1 LKFFLM
7 LPKIALSYLKYVY
20 LCFWGPINPN
30 LTWGL
35 ELAADFPHQNGDDLY
50 LGPGVMKDDKEVESN
65 KAALAPGEMIPAA
78 GEPREETF
86 HKREAVPYR
95 KLLRW
100 GWYVVS
106 AYLGWFIL
114 GVILYLLGQLLTQ
127 YNFQVLATM
136 VAGLGGTAAMQ
147 KGFLSPLLPDK
158 LETAAIV
165 FAFLTVF
172 LILLSFLNRLSLNWS
187 NNLMSATLQHRLHD
201 KLLDLG
207 PTYHHSHDL
216 GETMLIVTRFSSDTQ
231 ILLRDVVS
239 FPVVRGIGLITAII
253 FLTNSFSMMG
263 NPPFSIQ
270 ATLLATIF
278 ILPVGGWWL
287 SLKLR
292 QAYAK
297 MRDSQMAVANEFS
310 NSAALPLEVQLMGAK
325 PQRSQAFGS
334 RLKTYIRDNMAAFL
348 RNEIA
353 FQFQISTPVIL
364 QAVFLIYG
372 VFYALQSGNPAA
384 PGAILGIYYFVPEAV
399 NPLQEIIQFFT
410 GLQSSWPQ
418 VEKVVEILEVEPE
431 VQEKPGAVALVP
443 QGGTLTVEHLD
454 FAYTPGGPK
463 ILDDLSYS
471 FTPGKVTAI
480 VAREGMG
487 KTTLLNLMARLRDP
501 QGGRIFID
509 GQDISGV
516 TLATLRRHVVKVSQ
530 FPLFVAD
537 TIRAN
542 LKLAKADATDD
553 ELEEV
558 CRRTGL
564 WQVLEKATGP
574 HNHPLDY
581 HLPRASSEG
590 LSGGQ
595 RRLLAVTRAFLWQ
608 PTILLLD
615 EPTTGIDALGRAEV
629 AAFLREICRG
639 LTVLMID
646 HDLAFICQFADEVCC
661 LEEGKFIEVGS
672 PVELACRPGLFRELL
687 EASKEQHEQE
697 AERLQSCPTLD
708 EGIIHP
714 NSPQTY

>member
-1 LKFFLM
+1 M
-7 LPKIALSYLKYVY
+7 KY
-20 LCFWGPINPN
+20 
-30 LTWGL
+30 
-35 ELAADFPHQNGDDLY
+35 DNGAKSKTARTS
-50 LGPGVMKDDKEVESN
+50 GKMMP
-65 KAALAPGEMIPAA
+65 A
-78 GEPREETF
+78 GESGEEMTVT
-86 HKREAVPYR
+86 RPEAVPYR

-106 AYLGWFIL
+106 AFLGWFIF
-114 GVILYLLGQLLTQ
+114 GIILYLVVQLLTQ

-147 KGFLSPLLPDK
+147 KGFLAPFLPDH
-158 LETAAIV
+158 LETAVIV
-165 FAFLTVF
+165 FAFLTLF
-172 LILLSFLNRLSLNWS
+172 LIPLSFLNRLALNWS
-187 NNLMSATLQHRLHD
+187 NNLMAANLQRQLHD

-207 PTYHHSHDL
+207 PTYHHAHDL
-216 GETMLIVTRFSSDTQ
+216 GETMLIVTRFAADTQ
-231 ILLRDVVS
+231 ILLRDVIS

-253 FLTNSFSMMG
+253 FLTNSFSMIG
-263 NPPFSIQ
+263 NPPFWIQ

-278 ILPVGGWWL
+278 ILPIGGWWL
-287 SLKLR
+287 SLRLR

-297 MRDSQMAVANEFS
+297 MRDSQMALANEFS

-325 PQRSQAFGS
+325 PQRSQAFGG
-334 RLKTYIRDNMAAFL
+334 RVKNYIRDAMAAFV

-353 FQFQISTPVIL
+353 FQFQINTPVIL
-364 QAVFLIYG
+364 QAIFLIYG
-372 VFYALQSGNPAA
+372 IYYALKSGNPAA

-399 NPLQEIIQFFT
+399 NPLQEIIQFYT

-418 VEKVVEILEVEPE
+418 VEKIVEILEIEPE
-431 VQEKPGAVALVP
+431 VQEKLGAVGLVP
-443 QGGTLTVEHLD
+443 REGALTVEHLD
-454 FAYTPGGPK
+454 FAYTPDGPK

-480 VAREGMG
+480 VSREGMG

-509 GQDISGV
+509 GQDISNV
-516 TLATLRRHVVKVSQ
+516 TLATLRSHVVKVSQ

-542 LKLAKADATDD
+542 LRLARAEATDA

-564 WQVLEKATGP
+564 WQILEKAAGP
-574 HNHPLDY
+574 NNYPLDY

-615 EPTTGIDALGRAEV
+615 EPTTGIDAIGRTEV
-629 AAFLREICRG
+629 AAFLQEICRG
-639 LTVLMID
+639 LTVLLVD
-646 HDLAFICQFADEVCC
+646 HDLAFICQFADWICC
-661 LEEGKFIEVGS
+661 LEQGKFIEVGS
-672 PVELACRPGLFRELL
+672 PVEMACRPGLFRDLL
-687 EASKEQHEQE
+687 EASKEEHAHET
-697 AERLQSCPTLD
+697 ERLQSCPRLD
-708 EGIIHP
+708 DHIDYP
-714 NSPQTY
+714 NVSKFY

>member
-1 LKFFLM
+1 
-7 LPKIALSYLKYVY
+7 
-20 LCFWGPINPN
+20 
-30 LTWGL
+30 
-35 ELAADFPHQNGDDLY
+35 
-50 LGPGVMKDDKEVESN
+50 MKDDIGVES

-78 GEPREETF
+78 GEPWEET
-86 HKREAVPYR
+86 KVPRREAVPYR

-106 AYLGWFIL
+106 AFLGWFL
-114 GVILYLLGQLLTQ
+114 FGTILYIVEQFLTQ

-147 KGFLSPLLPDK
+147 GGFLAPFLPDH
-158 LETAAIV
+158 LETAAII
-165 FAFLTVF
+165 FAFLTLF
-172 LILLSFLNRLSLNWS
+172 LILLSFLDRLSLNWS
-187 NNLMSATLQHRLHD
+187 NNLMAARLQQRLHD

-231 ILLRDVVS
+231 ILLRDVIS
-239 FPVVRGIGLITAII
+239 FPVVRGISLVTAMV
-253 FLTNSFSMMG
+253 FLTNSLSMMG
-263 NPPFSIQ
+263 NPPFWIQ

-278 ILPVGGWWL
+278 ILPIGSWWL

-297 MRDSQMAVANEFS
+297 VRDSQTAVANEFS
-310 NSAALPLEVQLMGAK
+310 NSAALPLEVQLMGAA
-325 PQRSQAFGS
+325 PQRSQAFDN
-334 RLKTYIRDNMAAFL
+334 RLKTFIRDSMAAFL
-348 RNEIA
+348 RNEIG
-353 FQFQISTPVIL
+353 FQFRISTPIIL

-372 VFYALQSGNPAA
+372 VFYALKSGNPAA
-384 PGAILGIYYFVPEAV
+384 PGAILGIYYFVPGAV
-399 NPLQEIIQFFT
+399 TPLQELIQFFT

-418 VEKVVEILEVEPE
+418 VEKVVEILEMEPE

-443 QGGTLTVEHLD
+443 REGALTVEHLD
-454 FAYTPGGPK
+454 FAYTADGPK

-501 QGGRIFID
+501 QGGRILID
-509 GQDISGV
+509 GQDISSV
-516 TLATLRRHVVKVSQ
+516 TLASLRRHVVKVSQ

-542 LKLAKADATDD
+542 FKLAKAEATDA
-553 ELEEV
+553 ELAEV

-564 WQVLEKATGP
+564 WQVLEKAAGP
-574 HNHPLDY
+574 DNDPLDY

-661 LEEGKFIEVGS
+661 LEQGKFIEVGS

-687 EASKEQHEQE
+687 EASKEEHAQE
-697 AERLQSCPTLD
+697 AEQLQSCPTLD
-708 EGIIHP
+708 DGIMYP
-714 NSPQTY
+714 NTSKSY

>member
-1 LKFFLM
+1 
-7 LPKIALSYLKYVY
+7 
-20 LCFWGPINPN
+20 
-30 LTWGL
+30 
-35 ELAADFPHQNGDDLY
+35 
-50 LGPGVMKDDKEVESN
+50 MKDDNGAES
-65 KAALAPGEMIPAA
+65 KAALAPGEMVPAA
-78 GEPREETF
+78 GEPREE
-86 HKREAVPYR
+86 KVPRREAVPYR

-100 GWYVVS
+100 GWYVTS
-106 AYLGWFIL
+106 AYLGWFFL
-114 GVILYLLGQLLTQ
+114 GIILYLVAQLLTQ

-136 VAGLGGTAAMQ
+136 VAGLGGTAAMK
-147 KGFLSPLLPDK
+147 KGFLAPFLPDN

-165 FAFLTVF
+165 FAFLTLF

-187 NNLMSATLQHRLHD
+187 NNLMAAKLQKRLHD

-207 PTYHHSHDL
+207 PTYHRSHDL

-231 ILLRDVVS
+231 ILLRDVIS

-253 FLTNSFSMMG
+253 FLANSFSMMG
-263 NPPFSIQ
+263 NPPLWIQ

-278 ILPVGGWWL
+278 IMPVGGWWL

-297 MRDSQMAVANEFS
+297 LRDSQTALANEFS

-325 PQRSQAFGS
+325 LQRSQAFDI
-334 RLKTYIRDNMAAFL
+334 RLKTFVRNNMAAFL

-353 FQFQISTPVIL
+353 FQFQISTPIIL
-364 QAVFLIYG
+364 QAIFLIYG
-372 VFYALQSGNPAA
+372 VFYALKSGNPAA

-399 NPLQEIIQFFT
+399 TPLQDIIKFYT

-418 VEKVVEILEVEPE
+418 VEKVVEILEIEPE
-431 VQEKPGAVALVP
+431 VQEKPGAVDLVP
-443 QGGTLTVEHLD
+443 REGALTMEHLD
-454 FAYTPGGPK
+454 FAYTPDGPK
-463 ILDDLSYS
+463 ILNDLSYS

-480 VAREGMG
+480 VSRPGVG

-501 QGGRIFID
+501 PGGRILID
-509 GQDISGV
+509 GQDINSV
-516 TLATLRRHVVKVSQ
+516 TLDSLRRHVVKVSQ

-542 LKLAKADATDD
+542 LKLAKAEATDAQ
-553 ELEEV
+553 LEEV

-564 WQVLEKATGP
+564 WQVLEKAAGP
-574 HNHPLDY
+574 DNYPLDY
-581 HLPRASSEG
+581 RLPRASSEG

-639 LTVLMID
+639 LTVLLID
-646 HDLAFICQFADEVCC
+646 HDLAFICQFADEICC
-661 LEEGKFIEVGS
+661 LEQGKFVEVGS
-672 PVELACRPGLFRELL
+672 PVEMACRPGLFRDLL
-687 EASKEQHEQE
+687 EASKEEHAQE
-697 AERLQSCPTLD
+697 RERLQSCPRLD
-708 EGIIHP
+708 DSIIYP
-714 NSPQTY
+714 NKSQNY